1 VLRGASDDPSLA
13 LGINLKA
20 RMKRLLIVEDKE
32 SLALM
37 LKETVEAEGLEADL
51 AATGSEAMRRLASG
65 GRYLAVVT
73 DLRLPGA
80 DGIAVLKQ
88 AKESDP
94 ECPVIVMT
102 AFGTIENAVEAMKLG
117 AFDFIQK
124 PLDVDHLILLLRRCR
139 EHRELRHENLLLK
152 EEFQKRYRLPA
163 IVGESD
169 SIVGVS
175 QSIQRVAPTDSTVLL
190 QGESGTGKE
199 LFARAIHQL
208 STRRDRPFVAINC
221 AAIPDTLIENELF
234 GHEKGSFTGASARQ
248 LGKFELADSGTIFL
262 DEIGD
267 LGAAV
272 QSKLLR
278 VLQERS
284 FERIGGTALIEVD
297 VRVICATNRSLTD
310 DVKSGRFR
318 EDLFF
323 RVNVF
328 PVTIPPLR
336 ARKDDIAALTDFFL
350 QRFSRELAKRDLR
363 ISDEARAA
371 LRAYDWPGNIREL
384 ENCIERAAI
393 LCNHNLIEASDL
405 SLGNTRDSSDALREA
420 LDLSG
425 TLAEATE
432 RVTKAVERMKIEDA
446 LRGTASRAEAAEI
459 LGIAPRTLAAKMKDS
474 GLVDE

>member
-1 VLRGASDDPSLA
+1 
-13 LGINLKA
+13 
-20 RMKRLLIVEDKE
+20 MKRLLIVEDKE

-51 AATGSEAMRRLASG
+51 AASGSDAIRTLAQG
-65 GRYLAVVT
+65 KRYFAVLT

-88 AKESDP
+88 SKESDP
-94 ECPVIVMT
+94 DVPVIVMT

-124 PLDVDHLILLLRRCR
+124 PIDVDHLVFLLRRCQ
-139 EHRELRHENLLLK
+139 EHRELLHENLLLK

-163 IVGESD
+163 IIGESAN
-169 SIVGVS
+169 IIAVG

-208 STRRDRPFVAINC
+208 SPRRDRPFVAINC

-234 GHEKGSFTGASARQ
+234 GHEKGSFTGATGRQ
-248 LGKFELADSGTIFL
+248 LGKFELADGGTIFL

-267 LGAAV
+267 LGAPV

-278 VLQERS
+278 VLQERR
-284 FERIGGTALIEVD
+284 FERIGGTAPIDVD
-297 VRVICATNRSLTD
+297 VRIVCATNRNLAD
-310 DVKSGRFR
+310 EVKGGRFR

-323 RVNVF
+323 RINVF
-328 PVTIPPLR
+328 PVTVPPLR
-336 ARKDDIAALTDFFL
+336 ARREDIDVLVDFFL
-350 QRFSRELAKRDLR
+350 QRFARELAKAGLR
-363 ISDEARAA
+363 ISDAARDE

-393 LCNHNLIEASDL
+393 LCDRNTIDAADLRLGTARSTGEAL
-405 SLGNTRDSSDALREA
+405 AEA

-425 TLAEATE
+425 TLEEATARAANLIERFKIAEA
-432 RVTKAVERMKIEDA
+432 
-446 LRGTASRAEAAEI
+446 LRRAGSRAAAAEL
-459 LGIAPRTLAAKMKDS
+459 LGISGRTLATKMKELGID
-474 GLVDE
+474 D